1 MNFLDSSKVMLS
13 PCIGI
18 CALDADGY
26 CQGCR
31 RTGDEIAHW
40 MYYSDG
46 ERLHLM
52 NDVLPQRTPLAT
64 DP

>member
-1 MNFLDSSKVMLS
+1 MQTAFAKAAVAPGMKL
-13 PCIGI
+13 P
-18 CALDADGY
+18 
-26 CQGCR
+26 R
-31 RTGDEIAHW
+31 W
-40 MYYSDG
+40 MYYSDV